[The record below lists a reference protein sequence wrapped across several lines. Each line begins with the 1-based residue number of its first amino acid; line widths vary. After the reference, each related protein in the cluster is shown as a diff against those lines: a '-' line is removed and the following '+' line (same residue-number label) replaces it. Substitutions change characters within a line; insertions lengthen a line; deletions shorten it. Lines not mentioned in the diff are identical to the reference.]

1 MTDKVIKK
9 NNLGQFGENL
19 FLWDYEGKFYK
30 SFKLNRGYYERT

>member
-1 MTDKVIKK
+1 MTDKAIKK

-30 SFKLNRGYYERT
+30 SFKLRGYYERT